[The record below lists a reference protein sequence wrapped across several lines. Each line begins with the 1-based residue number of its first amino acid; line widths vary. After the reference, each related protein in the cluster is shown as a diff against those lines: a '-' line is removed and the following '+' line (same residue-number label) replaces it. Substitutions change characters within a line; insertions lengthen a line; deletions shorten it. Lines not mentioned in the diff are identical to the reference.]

1 MVVAAAFLAMLVV
14 MLVVVAAAFLAM
26 LMVVMLMVVAAAFL
40 AMLVVMLV
48 VVAAAFLAVLVV
60 VMFMVMTAAT
70 AFLAMLVVVM
80 LMVMAAAV
88 AFLAML
94 VVVMVMLLLLGQ
106 LLQRRSKSIP
116 AFHGRQQLL
125 PVQFVPRGRHDG
137 RSRVLFPQQRNTG
150 IQLVLLHPAGAAQNN
165 GTGVLHLVVEK
176 LAEILHIHLGLGGVH
191 HGGKAV
197 QHHIRHLQILHRTD
211 NVAQLS
217 DAGRLDKDPVR
228 VIGVHHLPQRLAEIP
243 NQTAADAAAVHFGN
257 VDPGLLQKAAVNADL
272 TKLIFNE
279 HQLLAGIS
287 LGNQLLDKGRF
298 AGAQKAGENIDFSHK
313 SIFFP

>member
-1 MVVAAAFLAMLVV
+1 
-14 MLVVVAAAFLAM
+14 M
-26 LMVVMLMVVAAAFL
+26 LMVVMLMIV
-40 AMLVVMLV
+40 
-48 VVAAAFLAVLVV
+48 
-60 VMFMVMTAAT
+60 TAAL
-70 AFLAMLVVVM
+70 LAMLVVVM
-80 LMVMAAAV
+80 LMVMAAA
-88 AFLAML
+88 FLAML
-94 VVVMVMLLLLGQ
+94 MVVMVMLLLLGQ
-106 LLQRRSKSIP
+106 LLQRRRKSIP

-137 RSRVLFPQQRNTG
+137 RGRVLFPQQRNAG

-165 GTGVLHLVVEK
+165 GAGVLHLVIEK

-217 DAGRLDKDPVR
+217 DAGRLDKDAVG

-243 NQTAADAAAVHFGN
+243 HQTAADAAAVHFGN
-257 VDPGLLQKAAVNADL
+257 VEPGLLQKAAVNADL

-279 HQLLAGIS
+279 HQLLAGIG
-287 LGNQLLDKGRF
+287 LGNQLLDEGRL

>member
-1 MVVAAAFLAMLVV
+1 MLVVMAAAAAFLAMLV
-14 MLVVVAAAFLAM
+14 
-26 LMVVMLMVVAAAFL
+26 VVMLMVVAAAFL
-40 AMLVVMLV
+40 AMLI
-48 VVAAAFLAVLVV
+48 
-60 VMFMVMTAAT
+60 
-70 AFLAMLVVVM
+70 
-80 LMVMAAAV
+80 
-88 AFLAML
+88 
-94 VVVMVMLLLLGQ
+94 VVMVMLLLLGQ
-106 LLQRRSKSIP
+106 LLQRRRKSIP

-165 GTGVLHLVVEK
+165 GAGVLHLVIEK

-217 DAGRLDKDPVR
+217 DAGRLDKDAVG

-243 NQTAADAAAVHFGN
+243 HQTAADAAAVHFGN

-279 HQLLAGIS
+279 YQLLAGIG
-287 LGNQLLDKGRF
+287 LGNQLLDEGRL

>member
-1 MVVAAAFLAMLVV
+1 MLVVV
-14 MLVVVAAAFLAM
+14 MLVVVTAAA
-26 LMVVMLMVVAAAFL
+26 
-40 AMLVVMLV
+40 
-48 VVAAAFLAVLVV
+48 
-60 VMFMVMTAAT
+60 

-80 LMVMAAAV
+80 LVVVAATAAFLAMLVVVMLVVMAAAA
-88 AFLAML
+88 AFLTML

-137 RSRVLFPQQRNTG
+137 RSRVLFPQQRNAG

-165 GTGVLHLVVEK
+165 GAGVLHLVIEK
-176 LAEILHIHLGLGGVH
+176 LAEILHIHLGLGGIH

-211 NVAQLS
+211 NIAQFPN
-217 DAGRLDKDPVR
+217 AGRLDKDAVG

-243 NQTAADAAAVHFGN
+243 HQTAADAAAVHFGN
-257 VDPGLLQKAAVNADL
+257 VDPGLLQKATVNADL

-279 HQLLAGIS
+279 HQLLAGIG
-287 LGNQLLDKGRF
+287 LGNQLLDEGCL